1 LRLFVLTMLAC
12 LTLAGCDSPKS
23 ELEKLT
29 LQQLKDPES
38 AKFGDFGQVLSKE
51 RDWACLAVNAKN
63 SFGGYTGEQSARF
76 VKKATEDRWTFQGI
90 APQSFAECMSMMRDK
105 QPYEGGPR

>member
-1 LRLFVLTMLAC
+1 M
-12 LTLAGCDSPKS
+12 
-23 ELEKLT
+23 EH
-29 LQQLKDPES
+29 LKDPDS

-63 SFGGYTGEQSARF
+63 GFGGYTGEQSARL
-76 VKKATEDRWTFQGI
+76 VKKASEEQWTFDSI
-90 APQSFAECMSMMRDK
+90 APQSFSECMSMIKDM